1 MKPGLDEVD
10 NIGHLTHPPDQNAT
24 NTTENHSDHNNTE
37 LIKIDRHTEVMNSDE
52 NSELIK
58 IDQQNTEVIKSDQ
71 ITELI
76 KPSTN
81 DKITAHPPPQSENC
95 SKNKSFLFLKSLV
108 HMKRKRLEKE
118 KI

>member
-24 NTTENHSDHNNTE
+24 TTDRLTTENHSDQNNTE
-37 LIKIDRHTEVMNSDE
+37 LIKIDRHTEVINCDQ

-58 IDQQNTEVIKSDQ
+58 IDQQNTEVIKSDE

-95 SKNKSFLFLKSLV
+95 SKKQSFSIF
-108 HMKRKRLEKE
+108 
-118 KI
+118 

>member
-1 MKPGLDEVD
+1 MT
-10 NIGHLTHPPDQNAT
+10 NSDQN
-24 NTTENHSDHNNTE
+24 
-37 LIKIDRHTEVMNSDE
+37 TEV
-52 NSELIK
+52 IR

-95 SKNKSFLFLKSLV
+95 SKKESFSIF
-108 HMKRKRLEKE
+108 
-118 KI
+118 KIFT

>member
-1 MKPGLDEVD
+1 MKPGLEEVD

-24 NTTENHSDHNNTE
+24 TTENHSDHNNTE
-37 LIKIDRHTEVMNSDE
+37 LIKIDRHTEVMNSDQ
-52 NSELIK
+52 NLELIK

-95 SKNKSFLFLKSLV
+95 SKKKYFLIFRIFS
-108 HMKRKRLEKE
+108 
-118 KI
+118 